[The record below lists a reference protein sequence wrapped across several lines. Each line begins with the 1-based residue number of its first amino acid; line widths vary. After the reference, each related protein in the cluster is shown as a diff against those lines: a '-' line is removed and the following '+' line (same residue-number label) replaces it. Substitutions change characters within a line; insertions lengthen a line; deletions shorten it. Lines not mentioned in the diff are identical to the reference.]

1 MPGRLQTAATLFW
14 LAVVLSA
21 AAPSSAWTQD
31 TDSPKRNGLA
41 WLTVGAGVGT
51 GGGAAALGP
60 NVAWDHHI
68 LSGRMATTFQIK
80 GPDYGDIGLLYGRTA
95 VWEYGMVGASAGLG
109 LMHYH
114 DYGFSPD
121 EVVTPSVPVAARAA
135 FQPLPMLGLGT
146 YLFGNLNLEHPFA
159 GLVVTVNLGW
169 LE

>member
-1 MPGRLQTAATLFW
+1 MPARLQTAATLLS

-21 AAPSSAWTQD
+21 TAPSSARAQD
-31 TDSPKRNGLA
+31 AEPPGRNGLA
-41 WLTVGAGVGT
+41 WLTAGAGIGT

-68 LSGRMATTFQIK
+68 LSGRVATTFQLK

-95 VWEYGMVGASAGLG
+95 VWEYGIVGASAGLG
-109 LMHYH
+109 LMHHH
-114 DYGFSPD
+114 DYGLGS
-121 EVVTPSVPVAARAA
+121 EVVTLSVPVAARAA
-135 FQPLPMLGLGT
+135 FQHLPVLGLGT